1 MVGRG
6 RRRDFES
13 RVRCGLNSVWQSVM
27 GVEAEF
33 DKRNCGVTVAVEIGR
48 EECVSSAMLSQATA
62 ILERV
67 LSDEGISVTV
77 SDSRH

>member
-13 RVRCGLNSVWQSVM
+13 RARCGLNSVWKSVM
-27 GVEAEF
+27 GVDAEF
-33 DKRNCGVTVAVEIGR
+33 DKNRRGLTVAVEIDR
-48 EECVSSAMLSQATA
+48 KECVSSAMLSQATA

-77 SDSRH
+77 SDLQH